1 MKKTLAT
8 GHHGTSARMAATIVA
23 EGFRVSKNNYDW
35 LGDGAYFFQDAPL
48 RALTWADSRFG
59 KDASV
64 IECEVEIRD
73 FIDLIDI
80 KWAAWLALVHD
91 RLIDELRAARMIPP
105 VQKGKSHRLD
115 RDVLNYGI
123 GLLEAEGLAVRG
135 VRGAFTE
142 GMPAYPNSALFTQS
156 HVQIAVRDL
165 SLISKARI
173 VPVEEI
179 RNAREVDAATSA
191 IRAKAQ

>member
-1 MKKTLAT
+1 
-8 GHHGTSARMAATIVA
+8 
-23 EGFRVSKNNYDW
+23 
-35 LGDGAYFFQDAPL
+35 
-48 RALTWADSRFG
+48 
-59 KDASV
+59 
-64 IECEVEIRD
+64 
-73 FIDLIDI
+73 
-80 KWAAWLALVHD
+80 
-91 RLIDELRAARMIPP
+91 MIPP

-156 HVQIAVRDL
+156 HVQIAVR

-179 RNAREVDAATSA
+179 CNAREVDAATSA